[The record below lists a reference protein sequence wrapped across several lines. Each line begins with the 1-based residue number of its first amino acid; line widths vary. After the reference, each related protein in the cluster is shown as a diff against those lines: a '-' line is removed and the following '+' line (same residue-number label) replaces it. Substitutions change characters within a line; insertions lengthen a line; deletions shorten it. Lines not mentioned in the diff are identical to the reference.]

1 MILDKGSMQSNLEC
15 FLECI
20 TPVVQ
25 SQFLHKT
32 EIRDL
37 NVLWHPWEREKVEYF
52 TLGDLWNCFDE
63 WSAYGAGVPILLNN
77 NETLVQYYVPYL
89 SAIQIFTS
97 NSARNSFREET
108 ESGDCETRDSFS
120 DSCSD
125 ESESEKQWRWDG
137 CSSEE
142 GCLEQESLWHRSD
155 RLGCL
160 YFQYFE
166 RSTPYGR
173 VPLMDK
179 ISGLAQRYPGLMS
192 LRSVD
197 LSPASWMAV
206 AWYPIYHIPMGRTIK
221 DLSTCFLT
229 YHTLS
234 SSFQD
239 MDLDDDIDSAEK
251 KKRKEGE
258 GISLPPFGLATY
270 KMQGNVWVS
279 SKSGRDQ
286 ERVMSLLSVADSWLK
301 QLRVQHHDF
310 NYFTGIRRG

>member
-89 SAIQIFTS
+89 SAIQISLATQPETVQG
-97 NSARNSFREET
+97 RT

-125 ESESEKQWRWDG
+125 ESEILREIN
-137 CSSEE
+137 
-142 GCLEQESLWHRSD
+142 SLWKI
-155 RLGCL
+155 
-160 YFQYFE
+160 
-166 RSTPYGR
+166 
-173 VPLMDK
+173 PLMDK

-197 LSPASWMAV
+197 LSQLAGWQLPGTRFITFQWGNHKGLVHMF
-206 AWYPIYHIPMGRTIK
+206 PHIPHPFIVFSRYSVASFYLKFAQYSPSYSPIWTWMMISTVLKRRRGRK
-221 DLSTCFLT
+221 GRHLT
-229 YHTLS
+229 PSIWFSHL
-234 SSFQD
+234 QD
-239 MDLDDDIDSAEK
+239 A
-251 KKRKEGE
+251 RKCVGVEQE
-258 GISLPPFGLATY
+258 WS
-270 KMQGNVWVS
+270 
-279 SKSGRDQ
+279 DQ
-286 ERVMSLLSVADSWLK
+286 ERVMSLLSVADSWAK
-301 QLRVQHHDF
+301 
-310 NYFTGIRRG
+310 TAKGPAP